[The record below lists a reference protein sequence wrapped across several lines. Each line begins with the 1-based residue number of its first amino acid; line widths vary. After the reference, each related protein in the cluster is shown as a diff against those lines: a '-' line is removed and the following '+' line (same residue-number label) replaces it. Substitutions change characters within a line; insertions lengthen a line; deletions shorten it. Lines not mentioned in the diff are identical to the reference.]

1 MFDMVGFCKDYGI
14 SYSYKGKQISSGW
27 LGIPDSIN
35 KGVHDTDYHSAW
47 NIAGGYINSWISGYQ
62 RLQDWLD
69 ATVPSEDIYAIIR
82 KYSFDD
88 VAVQRMNSKVVH
100 ATTLK
105 YDFPIL
111 TGAKGA
117 VRYLCKRGFDPEY
130 LTQKYNLTWG
140 GYVGDWTYRI
150 ILPLYHDGVIV
161 SWQGRLIE
169 NIQDVPRY
177 MTLGVEKSLVDPK
190 SVLFNIDNCRGGTVV
205 FVEGPFDVMRFGDG
219 ACCSFGT
226 TVTESQ
232 LQALAKYNRVIVAF
246 DAGAV
251 SKGQKI
257 AQKLSAMGVKEV
269 FNLDLEL
276 GERDMGDLTETEV
289 NILRKELG
297 V

>member
-1 MFDMVGFCKDYGI
+1 MT
-14 SYSYKGKQISSGW
+14 
-27 LGIPDSIN
+27 
-35 KGVHDTDYHSAW
+35 GVQTCA
-47 NIAGGYINSWISGYQ
+47 
-62 RLQDWLD
+62 L
-69 ATVPSEDIYAIIR
+69 
-82 KYSFDD
+82 
-88 VAVQRMNSKVVH
+88 
-100 ATTLK
+100 
-105 YDFPIL
+105 PIW
-111 TGAKGA
+111 A
-117 VRYLCKRGFDPEY
+117 
-130 LTQKYNLTWG
+130 
-140 GYVGDWTYRI
+140 YRI

-190 SVLFNIDNCRGGTVV
+190 SVLFNIDNCRADTVV

-232 LQALAKYNRVIVAF
+232 LHALAKYNRVIVAF
-246 DAGAV
+246 DADAV

-289 NILRKELG
+289 AVLRKELG
-297 V
+297 L